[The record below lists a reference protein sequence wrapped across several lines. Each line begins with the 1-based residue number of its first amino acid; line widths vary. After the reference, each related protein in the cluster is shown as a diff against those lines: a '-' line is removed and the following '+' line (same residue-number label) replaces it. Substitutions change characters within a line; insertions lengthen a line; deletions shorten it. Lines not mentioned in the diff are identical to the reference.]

1 MISTDDP
8 NFAYAVFSSRVQKK
22 EIEIERVTGSSVLL
36 KINSVEKDDAGLYT
50 CHTPNT
56 DKEYYGNYGAE
67 TTLNGKMFI
76 FLKEMMVIY
85 LFVCNVLC
93 IVYLYCM

>member
-8 NFAYAVFSSRVQKK
+8 NFAYAVFSSRVQNK

-56 DKEYYGNYGAE
+56 DGEYLGNYGAE

-76 FLKEMMVIY
+76 FLKEMMAIY
-85 LFVCNVLC
+85 LFVVCNDADALNDV
-93 IVYLYCM
+93 